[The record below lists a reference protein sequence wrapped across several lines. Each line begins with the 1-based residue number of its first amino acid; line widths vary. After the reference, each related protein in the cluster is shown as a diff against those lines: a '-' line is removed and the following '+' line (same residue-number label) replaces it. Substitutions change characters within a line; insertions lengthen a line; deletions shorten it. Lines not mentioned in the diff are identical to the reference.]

1 MKLSWICCKL
11 INIIIHWPPF
21 LKTSKGIFWA
31 TIPNYHKFTMCWRLF
46 MCSNIVKVSKH
57 DGVRLSKAEAMHPST
72 CPMNFECNK

>member
-21 LKTSKGIFWA
+21 LKTSKGVFKAI
-31 TIPNYHKFTMCWRLF
+31 IPNYHKFTMCRRLF

-57 DGVRLSKAEAMHPST
+57 DCHAHMHGLIHEIGYRHAHHI
-72 CPMNFECNK
+72 F